1 MSELESYEKQFL
13 EFISQQME
21 MDPAHDISH
30 ILRVVKTA
38 KQLAVQEKADPAVVV
53 PAAYLHDCVNLPK
66 DHPDR
71 HLGSQLAADKAV
83 QYLMGIDYPDETHKA
98 IYHAISAHS
107 FSADIPAETIEAKVV
122 QDADRLDALGA
133 IGIARCIQVST
144 QFSAQLYHR
153 EDPFAEHREFDDKKY
168 CVDHFFTKLFKLPD
182 TMQTK
187 AGQKEGKKRA
197 IFMRQYLN
205 QLRQETM

>member
-1 MSELESYEKQFL
+1 MSSFEQYESLFL
-13 EFISQQME
+13 RFISEQMKT
-21 MDPAHDISH
+21 DSAHDISH
-30 ILRVVKTA
+30 IKRVVKTA
-38 KQLAVQEKADPAVVV
+38 KLLANQEKAQLDIVV

-71 HLGSQLAADKAV
+71 HLASQLAADKAV
-83 QYLMGIDYPDETHKA
+83 QFLIELDYPSHTHKA

-107 FSADIPAETIEAKVV
+107 YSANISAQTIEAKVV

-144 QFSAQLYHR
+144 QLSSSLYQAQ
-153 EDPFAEHREFDDKKY
+153 DPFADKRELDDKRY
-168 CVDHFFTKLFKLPD
+168 CIDHFFSKLFKLPQ

-187 AGQKEGKKRA
+187 SGQKEGTKRA

-205 QLRQETM
+205 QLRQEIE

>member
-1 MSELESYEKQFL
+1 MSEIEKYEALFV
-13 EFISQQME
+13 EFISEQME
-21 MDPAHDISH
+21 MDAAHDISH

-38 KQLAVQEKADPAVVV
+38 KQLAFQEKADMAVVI

-83 QYLMGIDYPDETHKA
+83 QYLISIDYPSETHKD

-107 FSADIPAETIEAKVV
+107 FSAGIPAETIEAKVV

-133 IGIARCIQVST
+133 IGIARCIQVSS
-144 QFSAQLYHR
+144 QFSSELYHR
-153 EDPFAEHREFDDKKY
+153 EDPFAESRELNDKKY
-168 CVDHFFTKLFKLPD
+168 CVDHFFTKLFKLPE

-205 QLRQETM
+205 QLRQETL